1 MVFTMS
7 KTYVQVAQTHLPRPL
22 GRVTEMFT
30 MTDIDHVQE
39 LRDDVSNKVDTS
51 KDAIKAL
58 IREEER
64 KFNESSAQQIIHY
77 NQMLDAYGGETE
89 EITTIL
95 DRADQISNE
104 VGMDANEVK
113 DDELT
118 DWGTK
123 RR

>member
-7 KTYVQVAQTHLPRPL
+7 KTYVQVAQTHLLRPL

-51 KDAIKAL
+51 KDAIEAL
-58 IREEER
+58 VREEER
-64 KFNESSAQQIIHY
+64 KFNESSAQQIMHY
-77 NQMLDAYGGETE
+77 NQMLDVYGGETE

-95 DRADQISNE
+95 ARADHISNE
-104 VGMDANEVK
+104 VGMDASEVQ

-118 DWGTK
+118 DWGAK
-123 RR
+123 RK